1 MIQDLI
7 KLENC
12 VVLDEVSDWKEAIHA
27 ALAPLVKDGCCTDE
41 YEQAVLD
48 MTAQIGPY
56 YVLTEHMAL
65 IHASSEAG
73 VHKTQLACTVLKK
86 PVAFTEEKNDV
97 RVLVALCATDST
109 SHMDGIVAVSQ
120 IFGDEDKELEMM
132 NSTSAQEIYD
142 LFISNADAEE

>member
-56 YVLTEHMAL
+56 
-65 IHASSEAG
+65 
-73 VHKTQLACTVLKK
+73 
-86 PVAFTEEKNDV
+86 
-97 RVLVALCATDST
+97 
-109 SHMDGIVAVSQ
+109 
-120 IFGDEDKELEMM
+120 
-132 NSTSAQEIYD
+132 
-142 LFISNADAEE
+142 